1 MATYILIHGA
11 WHGGWCWDRI
21 VSGLEAKGHK
31 AIAPDLP
38 GMGSD
43 TTSFSDTPL
52 SDWADFVA
60 DLVRAEKGQKND
72 GIILVGH
79 SRGGMVISEVAERV
93 PELVS
98 RLVYLT
104 AMLLPDGASLMQTIA
119 DASDDDP
126 SDMFIIAED
135 GKTFTVV
142 PELIGDTFYNQCSDD
157 VVADATSRL
166 CPEPLAS
173 FTTPVA
179 VSDAKFGGVP
189 RAYIEELEGVAGLT
203 TYKDL
208 PLLVVTA
215 SFFQFAI
222 SEEST
227 FVGSGQLDGEGIPL
241 DFFSDIN
248 IRKGFA
254 YAFDW
259 ETFLT
264 DAYLNEAQ
272 QVGSSIAEGLSYYD
286 PNAPRYAL
294 DLDKAVE
301 YLEKAWAG
309 EVWEKG
315 FTFTIAYNV
324 GNGPRRTACEILQQ
338 NLLSINE
345 KFTVLI
351 QAMQWPTLL
360 SGMYSQLLP
369 MFQIGWM
376 ADYPDAHNFVY
387 PFMHSSGTF
396 SGWQSYSN
404 PEVDALVA
412 DGISATTSAERESI
426 YRELD
431 QLYYDDVPSFPTN
444 QSLGR
449 RYFRDWV
456 KGWYFNPCLPGGFGN
471 LYELS
476 KEY

>member
-1 MATYILIHGA
+1 
-11 WHGGWCWDRI
+11 
-21 VSGLEAKGHK
+21 LEAKGHK

-72 GIILVGH
+72 DIILVGH

-189 RAYIEELEGVAGLT
+189 RAYIEAVEDHAVPIDLQRAMHSALPCDPVITLPSDHSPFLSMPTELVE
-203 TYKDL
+203 
-208 PLLVVTA
+208 
-215 SFFQFAI
+215 
-222 SEEST
+222 
-227 FVGSGQLDGEGIPL
+227 
-241 DFFSDIN
+241 
-248 IRKGFA
+248 
-254 YAFDW
+254 
-259 ETFLT
+259 
-264 DAYLNEAQ
+264 
-272 QVGSSIAEGLSYYD
+272 
-286 PNAPRYAL
+286 AL
-294 DLDKAVE
+294 D
-301 YLEKAWAG
+301 
-309 EVWEKG
+309 
-315 FTFTIAYNV
+315 
-324 GNGPRRTACEILQQ
+324 
-338 NLLSINE
+338 
-345 KFTVLI
+345 
-351 QAMQWPTLL
+351 TL
-360 SGMYSQLLP
+360 
-369 MFQIGWM
+369 
-376 ADYPDAHNFVY
+376 A
-387 PFMHSSGTF
+387 
-396 SGWQSYSN
+396 
-404 PEVDALVA
+404 
-412 DGISATTSAERESI
+412 
-426 YRELD
+426 
-431 QLYYDDVPSFPTN
+431 
-444 QSLGR
+444 
-449 RYFRDWV
+449 
-456 KGWYFNPCLPGGFGN
+456 
-471 LYELS
+471 
-476 KEY
+476 